1 MLIVNRFALHT
12 SHRNITYLAVI
23 IRNTDM
29 KTDNL
34 KVGDGGWGLGVK
46 KKDANQPFW
55 PGLTKKAYP
64 TIFIY
69 EKMLIIQFRT
79 IP

>member
-46 KKDANQPFW
+46 KKMQINRFG
-55 PGLTKKAYP
+55 PG
-64 TIFIY
+64 
-69 EKMLIIQFRT
+69 
-79 IP
+79 